1 MAYPKRATIDPVRT
15 AGFAAIGGAYTA
27 LGSSIASPCR
37 AFSLI
42 NLTDAT
48 IAFSDDGVND
58 KFILP
63 SGNTRIVFLTL
74 NKTLQENYF
83 LAEGTQFWVRD
94 IGVAATLGSVYL
106 EVLR

>member
-1 MAYPKRATIDPVRT
+1 MAYPKRAIIDPVRT
-15 AGFAAIGGAYTA
+15 DGFAAIGAGYTV

-48 IAFSDDGVND
+48 IAFSDDGVNN

-63 SGNTRIVFLTL
+63 AGNTRIVFLTL

-83 LAEGTQFWVRD
+83 LAEGTQFYVKHM
-94 IGVAATLGSVYL
+94 GVAPTLGSVYL